1 MEKKFKQ
8 SGSLRILAKKET
20 DVKKSKC
27 EYKIKSRP
35 VNPFFFFFLVKKAR
49 FFYISSKYGNN
60 LLGKVKNKVKIQHRR
75 PKKISEKNKVSE
87 DLEKPNKC
95 CQDSKRA
102 NKKILPRK
110 R

>member
-35 VNPFFFFFLVKKAR
+35 VNPFFFFFW
-49 FFYISSKYGNN
+49 
-60 LLGKVKNKVKIQHRR
+60 
-75 PKKISEKNKVSE
+75 
-87 DLEKPNKC
+87 
-95 CQDSKRA
+95 
-102 NKKILPRK
+102 
-110 R
+110 

>member
-35 VNPFFFFFLVKKAR
+35 VNPFFFFCKESKIFLH
-49 FFYISSKYGNN
+49 I
-60 LLGKVKNKVKIQHRR
+60 LKIWKQLTW
-75 PKKISEKNKVSE
+75 KSEK
-87 DLEKPNKC
+87 
-95 CQDSKRA
+95 
-102 NKKILPRK
+102 
-110 R
+110 